1 MAWRPLGQTPL
12 TIPFRGRCRRAS
24 GQNVGVSTAAA
35 LRWSLWQASRSRR
48 GALKEQSKAEGGV
61 SRYRLHGLFAKI
73 LASAANWGTF
83 FGPSFGVA
91 GRSHFGG
98 RLSLNVTK
106 TSKGQRAVPIWGS
119 DAVRLWTR
127 RQTAAAATCKRFKRN
142 EAALAGLGKSIYVG
156 RPVRLALGVGPDI
169 IHPPA
174 CVERTASNALVCDL
188 RSGAFAM
195 SVLAA
200 RSHPCALRA

>member
-1 MAWRPLGQTPL
+1 MRVGARAWL
-12 TIPFRGRCRRAS
+12 TISARRSCCLLAALVFIFRRRRPRTSTYEGARRARDRK
-24 GQNVGVSTAAA
+24 V
-35 LRWSLWQASRSRR
+35 
-48 GALKEQSKAEGGV
+48 AE
-61 SRYRLHGLFAKI
+61 RTRF
-73 LASAANWGTF
+73 
-83 FGPSFGVA
+83 
-91 GRSHFGG
+91 
-98 RLSLNVTK
+98 
-106 TSKGQRAVPIWGS
+106 GS

>member
-1 MAWRPLGQTPL
+1 MPCVAAASGRIRQGRRGPPARNVIVSYVMAWRPLGQTPL

-48 GALKEQSKAEGGV
+48 GALEEQSKAEGGA
-61 SRYRLHGLFAKI
+61 SRYRLYGLFAKI

-83 FGPSFGVA
+83 FGPSFGIA
-91 GRSHFGG
+91 GRSHFGD

-119 DAVRLWTR
+119 PGDPQNGPPFPAVKVR
-127 RQTAAAATCKRFKRN
+127 R
-142 EAALAGLGKSIYVG
+142 
-156 RPVRLALGVGPDI
+156 RPR
-169 IHPPA
+169 PPA
-174 CVERTASNALVCDL
+174 
-188 RSGAFAM
+188 
-195 SVLAA
+195 
-200 RSHPCALRA
+200 